1 MATTRTTKPKT
12 DDPTPDELAEF
23 RAFKAKQAVETSDQK
38 DAEQGDEEQAPRL
51 WYVLDNNFI
60 YPGTEQGDIRIRL
73 QFKFKLLR
81 AIRAKDID
89 EVDQLIALLD
99 GIGDT
104 KTIAQLDELDA
115 LEDIPKI
122 VDGFF
127 TAFKEKNEASV
138 GEASRSSN

>member
-1 MATTRTTKPKT
+1 MTDTSTT
-12 DDPTPDELAEF
+12 DPTAEELDEF
-23 RAFKAKQAVETSDQK
+23 RAFQASKAEP
-38 DAEQGDEEQAPRL
+38 DAEATPKAPRP
-51 WYVLDNNFI
+51 WYVLDNHFVF
-60 YPGTEQGDIRIRL
+60 PGTEQGDIKIRL

-81 AIRAKDID
+81 AIRAKDVE
-89 EVDQLIALLD
+89 EVDQLIMLLD

-104 KTIAQLDELDA
+104 KTLAQLDELDA

-127 TAFKEKNEASV
+127 TAFQEKNEASV